1 MVPAKGEGRDVNDE
15 ADDGRGA
22 VWTADDALTA
32 RIGVVLAELHR
43 ARVRGATITPDVARV
58 VEALRGAER
67 EVDDVIRHLRASAGE
82 KRGAN

>member
-1 MVPAKGEGRDVNDE
+1 MSND

-22 VWTADDALTA
+22 VWIADDALTA
-32 RIGVVLAELHR
+32 RIGVALAELGR
-43 ARVRGATITPDVARV
+43 ARSRGATIALDVARV

-67 EVDDVIRHLRASAGE
+67 EVDDVIRHLRATAGE